1 MLVLGFV
8 HFLAIVSS
16 APKIFKYTYGY
27 IMSTYHED
35 ATSSKRN
42 ILFMIWLHIM
52 YSNYDC
58 RYNNSQFYHKM
69 AFYRLWVH
77 CDSYKIGN
85 VYDISLENTY
95 ACNLVMF
102 YVI

>member
-42 ILFMIWLHIM
+42 TFFMIWLHIM
-52 YSNYDC
+52 
-58 RYNNSQFYHKM
+58 
-69 AFYRLWVH
+69 
-77 CDSYKIGN
+77 
-85 VYDISLENTY
+85 
-95 ACNLVMF
+95 
-102 YVI
+102 